1 MSSQRLDSASK
12 RNGLL
17 PTNKWKPAFY
27 TPRIS
32 KLTDGDEIINFAAEH
47 FVVLKGFRAGE
58 PLVFTAWQKWLLRA
72 LFERDEETLRLRYRR
87 ALIGLPRKQ
96 GKSLMLSAVA
106 VYGMIAGESGAEVY
120 VVAGDRQQARII
132 FNEAKQQV
140 QMSPTLSQEC
150 KVYRDVIEMPRFGS
164 ILRVLSS
171 EFKGQAGLNPSLVL
185 FDELWNQGTPDLY
198 DQMTLGSG
206 ARIEPLVVSIT
217 TAGYDLDTVAGSL
230 YQYGKQCA
238 AGEVSDPSFGFWWWE
253 AKPDCLLDDES
264 EWRVANPNLSEK
276 LMDIDDMRTAMKQ
289 SDESAFRR
297 WRLNQWV
304 RAQESW
310 LPAGA
315 WEQCRSDS
323 PLRNDLPVWVGI
335 DMALKHDSI
344 AVVIAQPQDEK
355 IVTRARIW
363 QPRDEGVDVAAVEA
377 HLRSLHG
384 EFEVREFVYDP
395 AYFQRSAEQLSD
407 DGLPMVEFPQSA
419 VRMIPACGNAYE
431 MIVNKKIAHDGS
443 PTFTDQVLSAAQ
455 RMTDTGWRL
464 SKGKSKRKIDACIA
478 LVMALDR
485 ATTRTQTATISPSI
499 IQVWD

>member
-1 MSSQRLDSASK
+1 MSSPRSDSASK
-12 RNGLL
+12 RSVLL
-17 PTNKWKPAFY
+17 PASRWQPAFH

-32 KLTDGDEIINFAAEH
+32 RLSDGDEIIEFARQN

-72 LFERDEETLRLRYRR
+72 LFERDAETQRLRYRR

-132 FNEAKQQV
+132 FGEAKQQI
-140 QMSPTLSQEC
+140 QMSGVLSQEC
-150 KVYRDVIEMPRFGS
+150 RVYRDAIEMPRFGS

-217 TAGYDLDTVAGSL
+217 TAGYDLDTVAGHL
-230 YQYGKQCA
+230 YQYGKRCA
-238 AGEVSDPSFGFWWWE
+238 AGEIDDPTFGCWWWE
-253 AKPDCLLDDES
+253 AAAECGLGDEKQ
-264 EWRVANPNLSEK
+264 WRVANPNLRER
-276 LMDIDDMRTAMKQ
+276 LLDIDDMRTAVKQ
-289 SDESAFRR
+289 TDEAAFRR

-304 RAQESW
+304 RTQESW

-315 WEQCRSDS
+315 WEQCRDERALS
-323 PLRNDLPVWVGI
+323 PDLPVWVGI

-344 AVVIAQPQDEK
+344 AVVIAQPQDDVV
-355 IVTRARIW
+355 VTRARIW
-363 QPRDEGVDVAAVEA
+363 QPRDEGVDVAGVEQ
-377 HLRSLHG
+377 HLRSLHT
-384 EFEVREFVYDP
+384 EYQVREFVYDP
-395 AYFQRSAEQLSD
+395 AYFQRSAEALAD

-419 VRMIPACGNAYE
+419 ARMIPACGHAYE
-431 MIVNKKIAHDGS
+431 MIVNRRVLHDGT
-443 PTFTDQVLSAAQ
+443 PTYTDQVLSAAQ
-455 RMTDTGWRL
+455 RMTDQGWRL
-464 SKGKSKRKIDACIA
+464 SKGKSKRKIDACIS

-485 ATTRTQTATISPSI
+485 ATSRTQTVSVAPSI
-499 IQVWD
+499 VRVWD

>member
-1 MSSQRLDSASK
+1 MSSQRSDNESK

-17 PTNKWKPAFY
+17 PASKWQPAFY

-32 KLTDGDEIINFAAEH
+32 RLTDGDEIINFAAEH
-47 FVVLKGFRAGE
+47 FIVLKGFRAGE
-58 PLVFTAWQKWLLRA
+58 PLTFTAWQKWLLRA
-72 LFERDEETLRLRYRR
+72 LFERDEETMRLRYRR

-106 VYGMIAGESGAEVY
+106 VYGLITGESGAEVY

-132 FNEAKQQV
+132 FGEAKQQV
-140 QMSPTLSQEC
+140 QMSSVLSQEC
-150 KVYRDVIEMPRFGS
+150 KVYRDAIEMPRFGS
-164 ILRVLSS
+164 VLRVLSS

-185 FDELWNQGTPDLY
+185 FDELWNQTTSDLY

-217 TAGYDLDTVAGSL
+217 TAGYDLDTVAGHL
-230 YQYGKQCA
+230 YQYGKRCA
-238 AGEVSDPSFGFWWWE
+238 AGEVPDKSFGFWWWE
-253 AKPDCLLDDES
+253 APADCAPSDEKA
-264 EWRVANPNLSEK
+264 WRVANPNLNEK
-276 LMDIDDMRTAMKQ
+276 LLDITDMRTAVQ
-289 SDESAFRR
+289 QTDEAAFRR

-315 WEQCRSDS
+315 WEQCADDR
-323 PLRNDLPVWVGI
+323 PLRDDLPIWVGI

-344 AVVIAQPQDEK
+344 AVVLAQPQDG
-355 IVTRARIW
+355 IVVTRAHIW
-363 QPRDEGVDVAAVEA
+363 QPQDEGVDVAGVEH
-377 HLRSLHG
+377 HLRALHKQYQ
-384 EFEVREFVYDP
+384 VREFVYDP
-395 AYFQRSAEQLSD
+395 AYFQRSAEALAD

-419 VRMIPACGNAYE
+419 ARMIPACGHAYE
-431 MIVNKKIAHDGS
+431 MIVNGTVTHDGS
-443 PTFTDQVLSAAQ
+443 PTYTDQVLSAAQ

-485 ATTRTQTATISPSI
+485 ATSRPETATAAPMIV
-499 IQVWD
+499 QVWN

>member
-1 MSSQRLDSASK
+1 MSSQRSDSASK
-12 RNGLL
+12 RSVLL
-17 PTNKWKPAFY
+17 PTNKWQPAFY

-32 KLTDGDEIINFAAEH
+32 PLTDGDEIIDFAAEH

-72 LFERDEETLRLRYRR
+72 LFERDEQTKRLRYRR

-106 VYGMIAGESGAEVY
+106 VYGMITGESGAEVY

-132 FNEAKQQV
+132 FGEAKQQV
-140 QMSPTLSQEC
+140 QMSPVLSQEC
-150 KVYRDVIEMPRFGS
+150 KVYRDAIEMPRFGS

-171 EFKGQAGLNPSLVL
+171 EFRGQAGLNPSLVL
-185 FDELWNQGTPDLY
+185 FDELWNQSTPDLY

-217 TAGYDLDTVAGSL
+217 TAGYDLDTVAGNL
-230 YQYGKQCA
+230 YQYGKRCA
-238 AGEVSDPSFGFWWWE
+238 AGEVDDKAFGFWWWE
-253 AKPDCLLDDES
+253 SQPDCDINDEKQ
-264 EWRVANPNLSEK
+264 WRVANPNLAEK
-276 LMDIDDMRTAMKQ
+276 LMDIDDMRTAVKQ

-304 RAQESW
+304 RSQESW

-315 WEQCRSDS
+315 WEQCRDEHE
-323 PLRNDLPVWVGI
+323 LRNDLPIWVGI
-335 DMALKHDSI
+335 DMAMKHDSI
-344 AVVIAQPQDEK
+344 AVVIVQPQDDVL
-355 IVTRARIW
+355 VTRARIW
-363 QPRDEGVDVAAVEA
+363 QPQDEGVDVASIEL
-377 HLRSLHG
+377 HLRELH
-384 EFEVREFVYDP
+384 REFTVKEFVFDP
-395 AYFQRSAEQLSD
+395 AYFLRSAEHLAD

-419 VRMIPACGNAYE
+419 ARMIPACGHAYE
-431 MIVNKKIAHDGS
+431 LIVNRKVVHDGS

-455 RMTDTGWRL
+455 RMTDQGWRL
-464 SKGKSKRKIDACIA
+464 SKGKSRRKIDACIA

-485 ATTRTQTATISPSI
+485 ATTRTQPTTVSPSI
-499 IQVWD
+499 VQVWN